1 MANFYTDN
9 EDIKFHLGHPLME
22 KIVALKEQNYT
33 QAEKYEDAPRD
44 YEDAFDNYD
53 KVLEIVGDICGEIV
67 AVNAE
72 SVDNEGPQVIDGHV
86 QYAAGTQ
93 QNIDVINQAGLNGIS
108 LPREW
113 PFRLAGNLFLLG
125 VIFMLASVII
135 TIKTNLIGR
144 KLTDLSTEFYNY
156 SAGLGF
162 KIDDIVI
169 TGRDK
174 TAKQDIL
181 NALQLSRETNIL
193 NLDLRD
199 LQQKVEQLPWVRHAV
214 VKRRFFPNIIQIDIR
229 ERQVQSIWQLDHKFR
244 PIDGEGNVI
253 EADYTPDHPI
263 LLIVGEGAPENITAL
278 MKSITDDQNI
288 FQRIKV
294 ANYISSRRW
303 NIVLD
308 DVENGITVKL
318 PEKHIDEA
326 WKKLLKLNTTQGLLK
341 RKLTIID
348 LRFPNK
354 VIVKL
359 GKMTPEERKKLKD
372 VKERRI

>member
-1 MANFYTDN
+1 MADKN
-9 EDIKFHLGHPLME
+9 
-22 KIVALKEQNYT
+22 
-33 QAEKYEDAPRD
+33 APQI
-44 YEDAFDNYD
+44 A
-53 KVLEIVGDICGEIV
+53 
-67 AVNAE
+67 
-72 SVDNEGPQVIDGHV
+72 P
-86 QYAAGTQ
+86 AAPVT
-93 QNIDVINQAGLNGIS
+93 IPSRIS

-169 TGRDK
+169 TGRNK

-294 ANYISSRRW
+294 ANYISGRRW

-372 VKERRI
+372 VKECRI

>member
-1 MANFYTDN
+1 MADKN
-9 EDIKFHLGHPLME
+9 
-22 KIVALKEQNYT
+22 
-33 QAEKYEDAPRD
+33 APQI
-44 YEDAFDNYD
+44 A
-53 KVLEIVGDICGEIV
+53 
-67 AVNAE
+67 
-72 SVDNEGPQVIDGHV
+72 P
-86 QYAAGTQ
+86 AAPVT
-93 QNIDVINQAGLNGIS
+93 IPSRIS

-294 ANYISSRRW
+294 ANYISGRRW

-318 PEKHIDEA
+318 PEKHIDET

>member
-1 MANFYTDN
+1 MADKN
-9 EDIKFHLGHPLME
+9 
-22 KIVALKEQNYT
+22 
-33 QAEKYEDAPRD
+33 APQI
-44 YEDAFDNYD
+44 A
-53 KVLEIVGDICGEIV
+53 
-67 AVNAE
+67 
-72 SVDNEGPQVIDGHV
+72 P
-86 QYAAGTQ
+86 AAPVT
-93 QNIDVINQAGLNGIS
+93 IPSRIS

-244 PIDGEGNVI
+244 PIDGDGNGI

-288 FQRIKV
+288 FERIKV
-294 ANYISSRRW
+294 ANYISGRRW

>member
-1 MANFYTDN
+1 MADKN
-9 EDIKFHLGHPLME
+9 
-22 KIVALKEQNYT
+22 
-33 QAEKYEDAPRD
+33 APQI
-44 YEDAFDNYD
+44 A
-53 KVLEIVGDICGEIV
+53 
-67 AVNAE
+67 
-72 SVDNEGPQVIDGHV
+72 P
-86 QYAAGTQ
+86 AAPVT
-93 QNIDVINQAGLNGIS
+93 IPSRIS

-125 VIFMLASVII
+125 VIFTLASVII

-294 ANYISSRRW
+294 ANYISGRRW

>member
-1 MANFYTDN
+1 MADKN
-9 EDIKFHLGHPLME
+9 
-22 KIVALKEQNYT
+22 
-33 QAEKYEDAPRD
+33 APQI
-44 YEDAFDNYD
+44 A
-53 KVLEIVGDICGEIV
+53 
-67 AVNAE
+67 
-72 SVDNEGPQVIDGHV
+72 P
-86 QYAAGTQ
+86 AAPVT
-93 QNIDVINQAGLNGIS
+93 IPSRIS

-229 ERQVQSIWQLDHKFR
+229 ERQMQSIWQLDHKFR

-288 FQRIKV
+288 FERIKV
-294 ANYISSRRW
+294 ANYISGRRW

>member
-1 MANFYTDN
+1 MADKN
-9 EDIKFHLGHPLME
+9 
-22 KIVALKEQNYT
+22 AT
-33 QAEKYEDAPRD
+33 QIAP
-44 YEDAFDNYD
+44 
-53 KVLEIVGDICGEIV
+53 
-67 AVNAE
+67 
-72 SVDNEGPQVIDGHV
+72 
-86 QYAAGTQ
+86 AAPVT
-93 QNIDVINQAGLNGIS
+93 IPSRIS

-294 ANYISSRRW
+294 ANYISGRRW

>member
-1 MANFYTDN
+1 MADKN
-9 EDIKFHLGHPLME
+9 
-22 KIVALKEQNYT
+22 
-33 QAEKYEDAPRD
+33 APQI
-44 YEDAFDNYD
+44 A
-53 KVLEIVGDICGEIV
+53 
-67 AVNAE
+67 
-72 SVDNEGPQVIDGHV
+72 P
-86 QYAAGTQ
+86 AAPVT
-93 QNIDVINQAGLNGIS
+93 IPSRIS

-162 KIDDIVI
+162 KIDDIII

-244 PIDGEGNVI
+244 PIDGEGNII

-263 LLIVGEGAPENITAL
+263 LLIVGEVAPENITAL

-294 ANYISSRRW
+294 ANYISGRRW

>member
-1 MANFYTDN
+1 MADKN
-9 EDIKFHLGHPLME
+9 
-22 KIVALKEQNYT
+22 
-33 QAEKYEDAPRD
+33 APQI
-44 YEDAFDNYD
+44 A
-53 KVLEIVGDICGEIV
+53 
-67 AVNAE
+67 
-72 SVDNEGPQVIDGHV
+72 P
-86 QYAAGTQ
+86 AAPVT
-93 QNIDVINQAGLNGIS
+93 IPSRIS

-144 KLTDLSTEFYNY
+144 KLTDLCTEFYNY

-294 ANYISSRRW
+294 ANYISGRRW
-303 NIVLD
+303 NIILD

>member
-1 MANFYTDN
+1 MADKN
-9 EDIKFHLGHPLME
+9 
-22 KIVALKEQNYT
+22 
-33 QAEKYEDAPRD
+33 APQI
-44 YEDAFDNYD
+44 A
-53 KVLEIVGDICGEIV
+53 
-67 AVNAE
+67 
-72 SVDNEGPQVIDGHV
+72 P
-86 QYAAGTQ
+86 AAPVT
-93 QNIDVINQAGLNGIS
+93 IPSRIS

-135 TIKTNLIGR
+135 SIKTNLIGR

-294 ANYISSRRW
+294 ANYISGRRW

>member
-1 MANFYTDN
+1 MADKN
-9 EDIKFHLGHPLME
+9 
-22 KIVALKEQNYT
+22 
-33 QAEKYEDAPRD
+33 APQI
-44 YEDAFDNYD
+44 A
-53 KVLEIVGDICGEIV
+53 
-67 AVNAE
+67 
-72 SVDNEGPQVIDGHV
+72 P
-86 QYAAGTQ
+86 AAPVT
-93 QNIDVINQAGLNGIS
+93 IPSRIS

-193 NLDLRD
+193 NLDLHD

-229 ERQVQSIWQLDHKFR
+229 ERQMQSIWQLDHKFR

-294 ANYISSRRW
+294 ANYISGRRW

-308 DVENGITVKL
+308 NVENGITVKL

>member
-1 MANFYTDN
+1 MADKN
-9 EDIKFHLGHPLME
+9 
-22 KIVALKEQNYT
+22 
-33 QAEKYEDAPRD
+33 APQI
-44 YEDAFDNYD
+44 A
-53 KVLEIVGDICGEIV
+53 
-67 AVNAE
+67 
-72 SVDNEGPQVIDGHV
+72 P
-86 QYAAGTQ
+86 AAPVT
-93 QNIDVINQAGLNGIS
+93 IPSRIS

-294 ANYISSRRW
+294 ANYISGRRW

-326 WKKLLKLNTTQGLLK
+326 WKKLMKLNTTQGLLK

>member
-1 MANFYTDN
+1 MADKN
-9 EDIKFHLGHPLME
+9 
-22 KIVALKEQNYT
+22 
-33 QAEKYEDAPRD
+33 APQI
-44 YEDAFDNYD
+44 A
-53 KVLEIVGDICGEIV
+53 
-67 AVNAE
+67 
-72 SVDNEGPQVIDGHV
+72 P
-86 QYAAGTQ
+86 AAPVT
-93 QNIDVINQAGLNGIS
+93 IPSRIS

-156 SAGLGF
+156 SAGLGY

-294 ANYISSRRW
+294 ANYISGRRW

>member
-1 MANFYTDN
+1 MADKN
-9 EDIKFHLGHPLME
+9 
-22 KIVALKEQNYT
+22 
-33 QAEKYEDAPRD
+33 APQI
-44 YEDAFDNYD
+44 A
-53 KVLEIVGDICGEIV
+53 
-67 AVNAE
+67 
-72 SVDNEGPQVIDGHV
+72 P
-86 QYAAGTQ
+86 AAPVT
-93 QNIDVINQAGLNGIS
+93 IPSRIS

-294 ANYISSRRW
+294 ANYISGRRW

-326 WKKLLKLNTTQGLLK
+326 WKKLLKLNTTQGFLK

>member
-1 MANFYTDN
+1 MADKN
-9 EDIKFHLGHPLME
+9 
-22 KIVALKEQNYT
+22 
-33 QAEKYEDAPRD
+33 APQI
-44 YEDAFDNYD
+44 A
-53 KVLEIVGDICGEIV
+53 
-67 AVNAE
+67 
-72 SVDNEGPQVIDGHV
+72 P
-86 QYAAGTQ
+86 AAPVT
-93 QNIDVINQAGLNGIS
+93 IPSRIS

-214 VKRRFFPNIIQIDIR
+214 IKRRFFPNIIQIDIR

-288 FQRIKV
+288 FERIKV
-294 ANYISSRRW
+294 ANYISGRRW

-318 PEKHIDEA
+318 PEKHIHEA

>member
-1 MANFYTDN
+1 MADKN
-9 EDIKFHLGHPLME
+9 
-22 KIVALKEQNYT
+22 
-33 QAEKYEDAPRD
+33 APQI
-44 YEDAFDNYD
+44 A
-53 KVLEIVGDICGEIV
+53 
-67 AVNAE
+67 
-72 SVDNEGPQVIDGHV
+72 P
-86 QYAAGTQ
+86 AAPVT
-93 QNIDVINQAGLNGIS
+93 IPSRIF

-288 FQRIKV
+288 FERIKV
-294 ANYISSRRW
+294 ANYISGRRW

>member
-1 MANFYTDN
+1 MADKN
-9 EDIKFHLGHPLME
+9 
-22 KIVALKEQNYT
+22 
-33 QAEKYEDAPRD
+33 APQI
-44 YEDAFDNYD
+44 A
-53 KVLEIVGDICGEIV
+53 
-67 AVNAE
+67 
-72 SVDNEGPQVIDGHV
+72 P
-86 QYAAGTQ
+86 AAPVT
-93 QNIDVINQAGLNGIS
+93 IPSRIS

-162 KIDDIVI
+162 KIDDIII

-294 ANYISSRRW
+294 ANYISGRRW

-341 RKLTIID
+341 RKLTIIH

>member
-1 MANFYTDN
+1 MADKN
-9 EDIKFHLGHPLME
+9 
-22 KIVALKEQNYT
+22 
-33 QAEKYEDAPRD
+33 APQIAPAPPVTIPSR
-44 YEDAFDNYD
+44 
-53 KVLEIVGDICGEIV
+53 
-67 AVNAE
+67 
-72 SVDNEGPQVIDGHV
+72 
-86 QYAAGTQ
+86 
-93 QNIDVINQAGLNGIS
+93 IS

-294 ANYISSRRW
+294 ANYISGRRW

>member
-1 MANFYTDN
+1 MADKN
-9 EDIKFHLGHPLME
+9 
-22 KIVALKEQNYT
+22 
-33 QAEKYEDAPRD
+33 APQI
-44 YEDAFDNYD
+44 A
-53 KVLEIVGDICGEIV
+53 
-67 AVNAE
+67 
-72 SVDNEGPQVIDGHV
+72 P
-86 QYAAGTQ
+86 AAPVT
-93 QNIDVINQAGLNGIS
+93 IPSRIS

-162 KIDDIVI
+162 KIDDIII

-288 FQRIKV
+288 FQRIKG
-294 ANYISSRRW
+294 ANYISGRRW

>member
-1 MANFYTDN
+1 MADKN
-9 EDIKFHLGHPLME
+9 
-22 KIVALKEQNYT
+22 
-33 QAEKYEDAPRD
+33 APQI
-44 YEDAFDNYD
+44 A
-53 KVLEIVGDICGEIV
+53 
-67 AVNAE
+67 
-72 SVDNEGPQVIDGHV
+72 P
-86 QYAAGTQ
+86 AAPVT
-93 QNIDVINQAGLNGIS
+93 IPSRIS

-125 VIFMLASVII
+125 GIFMLASVII

-181 NALQLSRETNIL
+181 NTLQLSRETNIL

-288 FQRIKV
+288 FERIKV
-294 ANYISSRRW
+294 ANYISGRRW

>member
-1 MANFYTDN
+1 MADKN
-9 EDIKFHLGHPLME
+9 
-22 KIVALKEQNYT
+22 
-33 QAEKYEDAPRD
+33 APQI
-44 YEDAFDNYD
+44 A
-53 KVLEIVGDICGEIV
+53 
-67 AVNAE
+67 
-72 SVDNEGPQVIDGHV
+72 P
-86 QYAAGTQ
+86 AAPVT
-93 QNIDVINQAGLNGIS
+93 IPSRVS

-229 ERQVQSIWQLDHKFR
+229 ERQMQSIWQLDHKFR

-288 FQRIKV
+288 FERIKV
-294 ANYISSRRW
+294 ANYISGRRW

>member
-1 MANFYTDN
+1 MADKN
-9 EDIKFHLGHPLME
+9 
-22 KIVALKEQNYT
+22 
-33 QAEKYEDAPRD
+33 APQI
-44 YEDAFDNYD
+44 A
-53 KVLEIVGDICGEIV
+53 
-67 AVNAE
+67 
-72 SVDNEGPQVIDGHV
+72 P
-86 QYAAGTQ
+86 AAPVT
-93 QNIDVINQAGLNGIS
+93 IPSRIS

-244 PIDGEGNVI
+244 PIDGEGSVI

-288 FQRIKV
+288 FERIKV
-294 ANYISSRRW
+294 ANYISGRRW

>member
-1 MANFYTDN
+1 MADKN
-9 EDIKFHLGHPLME
+9 
-22 KIVALKEQNYT
+22 
-33 QAEKYEDAPRD
+33 APQI
-44 YEDAFDNYD
+44 A
-53 KVLEIVGDICGEIV
+53 
-67 AVNAE
+67 
-72 SVDNEGPQVIDGHV
+72 P
-86 QYAAGTQ
+86 AAPVT
-93 QNIDVINQAGLNGIS
+93 IPSRIS

-294 ANYISSRRW
+294 ANYISGRRW

-348 LRFPNK
+348 LKIPQ
-354 VIVKL
+354 
-359 GKMTPEERKKLKD
+359 
-372 VKERRI
+372 

>member
-1 MANFYTDN
+1 MADKN
-9 EDIKFHLGHPLME
+9 
-22 KIVALKEQNYT
+22 
-33 QAEKYEDAPRD
+33 APQI
-44 YEDAFDNYD
+44 A
-53 KVLEIVGDICGEIV
+53 
-67 AVNAE
+67 
-72 SVDNEGPQVIDGHV
+72 P
-86 QYAAGTQ
+86 AAPVT
-93 QNIDVINQAGLNGIS
+93 IPSRIS

-288 FQRIKV
+288 YERIKV
-294 ANYISSRRW
+294 ANYISGRRW

-359 GKMTPEERKKLKD
+359 GKITPEERKKLKD

>member
-1 MANFYTDN
+1 MADKN
-9 EDIKFHLGHPLME
+9 
-22 KIVALKEQNYT
+22 
-33 QAEKYEDAPRD
+33 APQI
-44 YEDAFDNYD
+44 A
-53 KVLEIVGDICGEIV
+53 
-67 AVNAE
+67 
-72 SVDNEGPQVIDGHV
+72 P
-86 QYAAGTQ
+86 AAPVT
-93 QNIDVINQAGLNGIS
+93 IPSRIS

-162 KIDDIVI
+162 KIDNIVI

-288 FQRIKV
+288 FERIKV
-294 ANYISSRRW
+294 ANYISGRRW

>member
-1 MANFYTDN
+1 MADKNAPQ
-9 EDIKFHLGHPLME
+9 IAP
-22 KIVALKEQNYT
+22 VAPVT
-33 QAEKYEDAPRD
+33 IPSR
-44 YEDAFDNYD
+44 
-53 KVLEIVGDICGEIV
+53 
-67 AVNAE
+67 
-72 SVDNEGPQVIDGHV
+72 
-86 QYAAGTQ
+86 
-93 QNIDVINQAGLNGIS
+93 IS

-162 KIDDIVI
+162 KIDDIII

-193 NLDLRD
+193 NLDLRN

-244 PIDGEGNVI
+244 PIDGEGNII

-294 ANYISSRRW
+294 ANYISGRRW

>member
-1 MANFYTDN
+1 MADKN
-9 EDIKFHLGHPLME
+9 
-22 KIVALKEQNYT
+22 
-33 QAEKYEDAPRD
+33 APQI
-44 YEDAFDNYD
+44 A
-53 KVLEIVGDICGEIV
+53 
-67 AVNAE
+67 
-72 SVDNEGPQVIDGHV
+72 P
-86 QYAAGTQ
+86 AAPVT
-93 QNIDVINQAGLNGIS
+93 IPSRIS

-263 LLIVGEGAPENITAL
+263 ILIVGEGAPENITAL

>member
-1 MANFYTDN
+1 MADKN
-9 EDIKFHLGHPLME
+9 
-22 KIVALKEQNYT
+22 
-33 QAEKYEDAPRD
+33 APQI
-44 YEDAFDNYD
+44 A
-53 KVLEIVGDICGEIV
+53 
-67 AVNAE
+67 
-72 SVDNEGPQVIDGHV
+72 P
-86 QYAAGTQ
+86 AAPVT
-93 QNIDVINQAGLNGIS
+93 IPSRIS

-263 LLIVGEGAPENITAL
+263 LLIVGDGAPENITAL

-294 ANYISSRRW
+294 ANYISGRRW

>member
-1 MANFYTDN
+1 MADKN
-9 EDIKFHLGHPLME
+9 
-22 KIVALKEQNYT
+22 
-33 QAEKYEDAPRD
+33 APQI
-44 YEDAFDNYD
+44 A
-53 KVLEIVGDICGEIV
+53 
-67 AVNAE
+67 
-72 SVDNEGPQVIDGHV
+72 P
-86 QYAAGTQ
+86 AAPVT
-93 QNIDVINQAGLNGIS
+93 IPSRIS

-125 VIFMLASVII
+125 VIFMLASVIN

-244 PIDGEGNVI
+244 PIDGEGNII

-294 ANYISSRRW
+294 ANYISGRRW

>member
-1 MANFYTDN
+1 MADKN
-9 EDIKFHLGHPLME
+9 
-22 KIVALKEQNYT
+22 
-33 QAEKYEDAPRD
+33 APQI
-44 YEDAFDNYD
+44 A
-53 KVLEIVGDICGEIV
+53 
-67 AVNAE
+67 
-72 SVDNEGPQVIDGHV
+72 P
-86 QYAAGTQ
+86 AAPVT
-93 QNIDVINQAGLNGIS
+93 IPSRIS

-263 LLIVGEGAPENITAL
+263 LLIVGEGAPKNITAL

-288 FQRIKV
+288 FERIKV
-294 ANYISSRRW
+294 ANYISGRRW

>member
-1 MANFYTDN
+1 MADKN
-9 EDIKFHLGHPLME
+9 
-22 KIVALKEQNYT
+22 
-33 QAEKYEDAPRD
+33 APQI
-44 YEDAFDNYD
+44 A
-53 KVLEIVGDICGEIV
+53 
-67 AVNAE
+67 
-72 SVDNEGPQVIDGHV
+72 P
-86 QYAAGTQ
+86 AAPVT
-93 QNIDVINQAGLNGIS
+93 IPSRIS

-181 NALQLSRETNIL
+181 NTLQLSRETNIL

-288 FQRIKV
+288 FERIKV
-294 ANYISSRRW
+294 ANYISGRRW

-326 WKKLLKLNTTQGLLK
+326 WEKLLKLNTTQGLLK

>member
-1 MANFYTDN
+1 MADKN
-9 EDIKFHLGHPLME
+9 
-22 KIVALKEQNYT
+22 
-33 QAEKYEDAPRD
+33 APQI
-44 YEDAFDNYD
+44 A
-53 KVLEIVGDICGEIV
+53 
-67 AVNAE
+67 
-72 SVDNEGPQVIDGHV
+72 P
-86 QYAAGTQ
+86 AAPVT
-93 QNIDVINQAGLNGIS
+93 IPSRIS

-244 PIDGEGNVI
+244 PIDGEGNAI

-288 FQRIKV
+288 FERIKV
-294 ANYISSRRW
+294 ANYISGRRW

>member
-1 MANFYTDN
+1 MADKN
-9 EDIKFHLGHPLME
+9 
-22 KIVALKEQNYT
+22 
-33 QAEKYEDAPRD
+33 APQI
-44 YEDAFDNYD
+44 A
-53 KVLEIVGDICGEIV
+53 
-67 AVNAE
+67 
-72 SVDNEGPQVIDGHV
+72 P
-86 QYAAGTQ
+86 AAPVT
-93 QNIDVINQAGLNGIS
+93 IPSRIS

-156 SAGLGF
+156 SASLGF
-162 KIDDIVI
+162 KIDDIII

-294 ANYISSRRW
+294 ANYISGRRW

>member
-1 MANFYTDN
+1 MADKN
-9 EDIKFHLGHPLME
+9 
-22 KIVALKEQNYT
+22 
-33 QAEKYEDAPRD
+33 APQI
-44 YEDAFDNYD
+44 A
-53 KVLEIVGDICGEIV
+53 
-67 AVNAE
+67 
-72 SVDNEGPQVIDGHV
+72 P
-86 QYAAGTQ
+86 AAPVT
-93 QNIDVINQAGLNGIS
+93 IPSRIS

-294 ANYISSRRW
+294 ANYISGRRW

-359 GKMTPEERKKLKD
+359 GKMTLEERKKLKD

>member
-1 MANFYTDN
+1 MADRN
-9 EDIKFHLGHPLME
+9 
-22 KIVALKEQNYT
+22 
-33 QAEKYEDAPRD
+33 APQI
-44 YEDAFDNYD
+44 A
-53 KVLEIVGDICGEIV
+53 
-67 AVNAE
+67 
-72 SVDNEGPQVIDGHV
+72 P
-86 QYAAGTQ
+86 AAPVT
-93 QNIDVINQAGLNGIS
+93 IPSRIS

-199 LQQKVEQLPWVRHAV
+199 LQQKVKQLPWVRHAV

-294 ANYISSRRW
+294 ANYISGRRW

>member
-1 MANFYTDN
+1 MADKN
-9 EDIKFHLGHPLME
+9 
-22 KIVALKEQNYT
+22 
-33 QAEKYEDAPRD
+33 APQI
-44 YEDAFDNYD
+44 A
-53 KVLEIVGDICGEIV
+53 
-67 AVNAE
+67 
-72 SVDNEGPQVIDGHV
+72 P
-86 QYAAGTQ
+86 AAPVT
-93 QNIDVINQAGLNGIS
+93 IPSRIS

-169 TGRDK
+169 TGRNK

-199 LQQKVEQLPWVRHAV
+199 LQQKVKQLPWVRHAV

-294 ANYISSRRW
+294 ANYISGRRW

>member
-1 MANFYTDN
+1 MADRN
-9 EDIKFHLGHPLME
+9 
-22 KIVALKEQNYT
+22 
-33 QAEKYEDAPRD
+33 APQI
-44 YEDAFDNYD
+44 A
-53 KVLEIVGDICGEIV
+53 
-67 AVNAE
+67 
-72 SVDNEGPQVIDGHV
+72 P
-86 QYAAGTQ
+86 AAPVT
-93 QNIDVINQAGLNGIS
+93 IPSRIS

-294 ANYISSRRW
+294 ANYISGRRW

>member
-1 MANFYTDN
+1 MADKN
-9 EDIKFHLGHPLME
+9 
-22 KIVALKEQNYT
+22 
-33 QAEKYEDAPRD
+33 APQI
-44 YEDAFDNYD
+44 A
-53 KVLEIVGDICGEIV
+53 
-67 AVNAE
+67 
-72 SVDNEGPQVIDGHV
+72 P
-86 QYAAGTQ
+86 AAPVT
-93 QNIDVINQAGLNGIS
+93 IPSRIS

-288 FQRIKV
+288 YERIKV
-294 ANYISSRRW
+294 ANYISGRRW

>member
-1 MANFYTDN
+1 MADKN
-9 EDIKFHLGHPLME
+9 
-22 KIVALKEQNYT
+22 
-33 QAEKYEDAPRD
+33 APQI
-44 YEDAFDNYD
+44 A
-53 KVLEIVGDICGEIV
+53 
-67 AVNAE
+67 
-72 SVDNEGPQVIDGHV
+72 P
-86 QYAAGTQ
+86 AAPVT
-93 QNIDVINQAGLNGIS
+93 IPSRIS

-125 VIFMLASVII
+125 VIFMLTSVII

-169 TGRDK
+169 TGRNK

-181 NALQLSRETNIL
+181 NALQLSHETNIL

-294 ANYISSRRW
+294 ANYISGRRW

>member
-1 MANFYTDN
+1 MADKN
-9 EDIKFHLGHPLME
+9 
-22 KIVALKEQNYT
+22 
-33 QAEKYEDAPRD
+33 APQI
-44 YEDAFDNYD
+44 A
-53 KVLEIVGDICGEIV
+53 
-67 AVNAE
+67 
-72 SVDNEGPQVIDGHV
+72 P
-86 QYAAGTQ
+86 AAPVT
-93 QNIDVINQAGLNGIS
+93 IPSRIS

-294 ANYISSRRW
+294 ANYISCRRW

-372 VKERRI
+372 VKERCI